1 MNYNEDENSSF
12 AAKLNADFSILIVLL
27 VSLVVSCVTIY
38 YVALP
43 IYKDARIIKAGNE
56 IKEENIRN
64 NSLLLDRVV
73 RANKANED
81 LDNESVEKIKDFIS
95 NRNNYEDYL
104 AYIVK
109 LANSKNIKISDFSV
123 NEKKDSSKINNDSA
137 LKEIEINLAA
147 SSGFPNLV
155 SFLKSIEGRVPLIQ
169 EESISVS
176 VGDKNDR
183 MSENEDPGVKTDTE
197 SILDYEVKLKFY
209 HY

>member
-12 AAKLNADFSILIVLL
+12 VTKLNMNSFALIGLFI
-27 VSLVVSCVTIY
+27 SLIVSCVIIY

-43 IYKDARIIKAGNE
+43 MYKDARIIKAGNE
-56 IKEENIRN
+56 VKEENIRN

-73 RANKANED
+73 KANKENKE

-95 NRNNYEDYL
+95 NRNNYEDHL
-104 AYIVK
+104 IYIVK
-109 LANSKNIKISDFSV
+109 LANSKNIKINDFSV
-123 NEKKDSSKINNDSA
+123 NEKKDSSKINDDNT
-137 LKEIEINLAA
+137 LKEIEINLTA
-147 SSGFPNLV
+147 SSGFLNLV
-155 SFLKSIEGRVPLIQ
+155 NFLKSIEGRVPLIQ